1 MVDTRFHASSGP
13 VPLGVLLAG
22 HAEVDLSEGAA
33 ALAIAG
39 AEELDRAGP
48 DQIALAAHKDYLED
62 LRATK
67 AGAVI
72 VASRL
77 ASEVPDTSIPII
89 AERPHELFAE
99 LLDSLYPND
108 TVYSAAGLAGAGG
121 AEDRKSVV

>member
-1 MVDTRFHASSGP
+1 WGVRNLTAVRPAPRSLCSLCVGRMVDTRFHASSGP

-77 ASEVPDTSIPII
+77 ASEVP
-89 AERPHELFAE
+89 
-99 LLDSLYPND
+99 
-108 TVYSAAGLAGAGG
+108 
-121 AEDRKSVV
+121 